1 MKVMYGAT
9 TSGITKAI
17 SHDEQEFNTQSI
29 QGLAAFFGGG
39 GKYIGDPV
47 ELSGLTSFD
56 CGDGYW
62 G

>member
-1 MKVMYGAT
+1 MGNNKWYHKSNFT
-9 TSGITKAI
+9 NNNS
-17 SHDEQEFNTQSI
+17 SPI
-29 QGLAAFFGGG
+29 QALAAFFGGG

-47 ELSGLTSFD
+47 ELSGLTSCD

>member
-1 MKVMYGAT
+1 MKVMYGQQQVV
-9 TSGITKAI
+9 SQKQF
-17 SHDEQEFNTQSI
+17 HEQNNNSSPI
-29 QGLAAFFGGG
+29 QALAAFFGGG

-47 ELSGLTSFD
+47 ELSGLTSCD

>member
-1 MKVMYGAT
+1 MGNNKWYH
-9 TSGITKAI
+9 KAI
-17 SHDEQEFNTQSI
+17 SHAHLNTGSI

-39 GKYIGDPV
+39 GKYIGDAV

-56 CGDGYW
+56 CADVYW